1 MKLLFLIILV
11 AILTALGFGL
21 YYLYKDSGER
31 TRTLRSL
38 VIRVGLAILL
48 IALLIIS
55 VWMGWIHP
63 HPVGR

>member
-1 MKLLFLIILV
+1 MKLLFLIILIAALV
-11 AILTALGFGL
+11 ALGFGL
-21 YYLYKDSGER
+21 YFLYKDSGEN

-38 VIRVGLAILL
+38 IIRVGFAVLL
-48 IALLIIS
+48 IVLLIFS